1 MWVCVLLCV
10 CVCGGVKCVK
20 IRRGHRGHEFDRK
33 NERYME
39 SLEEGEGREKYIIIL
54 YSQKIEGNYGQNSA
68 RYRYRQ
74 DFH

>member
-1 MWVCVLLCV
+1 MNLT
-10 CVCGGVKCVK
+10 
-20 IRRGHRGHEFDRK
+20 EK
-33 NERYME
+33 NEKYME